1 MSRYSRTQSDNASF
15 AIVVLVGAAAWTHK
29 AELVHIAYI
38 AFGVMCCLLLLKLS
52 WKFLH
57 HRRLAQ
63 FKSID
68 TMDGLEFEY
77 YVVELL
83 QRNGFN
89 DVSLTEKYDFGV
101 DIIAERDGI
110 RWGIQAKRYSGPVGA
125 DAVRQV
131 VAGLRLYGC
140 DKAMVVTNSTFST
153 FAKKLAFGNDC
164 VLIDRAGLKR
174 LEQSSNSNRGA
185 IL

>member
-1 MSRYSRTQSDNASF
+1 MSRYPRVQNNNASF

-29 AELVHIAYI
+29 AELVHLAYI

-52 WKFLH
+52 WKFLQH
-57 HRRLAQ
+57 CRFAQ
-63 FKSID
+63 FKNID
-68 TMDGLEFEY
+68 AMDGLEFEY
-77 YVVELL
+77 YVVKLL

-89 DVSLTEKYDFGV
+89 NVSLTEKYDFGV
-101 DIIAERDGI
+101 DIIAEKDGI

-131 VAGLRLYGC
+131 VTGLRLYAC

-164 VLIDRAGLKR
+164 VLIDRARLKR